1 MAVNEQA
8 ALHKRQ
14 KTFVGK
20 LSRENRDWLTAAA
33 TEFNLA
39 DNSKALR
46 MVLDY
51 AIQEFSEADLF
62 SGTPSSQPA
71 SSEEEEERAFVLD
84 ISHVQW
90 LESATKRG
98 FASSS
103 ALVDFLILKIKDI
116 DGSLIF
122 LIERSHKR
130 ARDTSVRFSIK
141 S

>member
-1 MAVNEQA
+1 
-8 ALHKRQ
+8 
-14 KTFVGK
+14 
-20 LSRENRDWLTAAA
+20 
-33 TEFNLA
+33 
-39 DNSKALR
+39 

-90 LESATKRG
+90 LESATTKRG